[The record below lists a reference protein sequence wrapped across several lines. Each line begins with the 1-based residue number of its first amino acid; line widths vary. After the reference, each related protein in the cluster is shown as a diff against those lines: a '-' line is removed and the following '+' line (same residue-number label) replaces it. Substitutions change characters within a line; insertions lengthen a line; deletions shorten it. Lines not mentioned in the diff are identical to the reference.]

1 LRPYQIPNDAVYCAN
16 YIIWDNNNIIK
27 ESYSIGK
34 RKVGGGIAY
43 TGTENVDL
51 IREKGETNPIVCI
64 LFRSKKCAH
73 Y

>member
-1 LRPYQIPNDAVYCAN
+1 MRPYQIPNDVVYCAN
-16 YIIWDNNNIIK
+16 YIIRDNNNIIK

-43 TGTENVDL
+43 TGTGNVDF

-64 LFRSKKCAH
+64 LFRSKKYAH
-73 Y
+73 